1 MAQLVVL
8 YNTPPD
14 PAAFD
19 TYYFESHVP
28 LANKIP
34 GIRKYSVSQGPVMT
48 PAGPSAYHLIA
59 TLDFD
64 DMAAVQNAF
73 ASPEGQAAAA
83 DVQTFAVAGLE
94 MLIFDTREV

>member
-8 YNTPPD
+8 YNIPPD

-19 TYYFESHVP
+19 AYYFGSHVP

-34 GIRKYSVSQGPVMT
+34 GVRKYSVSKGPVMT
-48 PAGPSAYHLIA
+48 PAGPSTYHLIA

-64 DMAAVQNAF
+64 DVPAIQNAF
-73 ASPEGQAAAA
+73 ASPEGLAAAA
-83 DVQTFAVAGLE
+83 DVQTFAAAGLQ
-94 MLIFDTREV
+94 MLIFDTRQV